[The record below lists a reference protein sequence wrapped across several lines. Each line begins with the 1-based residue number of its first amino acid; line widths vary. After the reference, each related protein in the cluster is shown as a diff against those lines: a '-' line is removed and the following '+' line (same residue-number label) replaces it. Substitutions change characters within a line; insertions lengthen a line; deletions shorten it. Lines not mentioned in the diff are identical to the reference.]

1 MSKHEQMHEEH
12 LGKVRKD
19 RPQKKAVEKRVG
31 GPSALVI
38 GVSVKSCT
46 VSQNGTTRNIRYDI
60 PVAPG
65 DEVSIRH
72 EKVFEIA
79 PRRTTLSRTDPA
91 NVNRQRVIAANI
103 DVLLIVAAAANP
115 PFRPGLVDRY
125 LVAAARGGI
134 RPILCINKADLVDDV
149 PEARVFEVP
158 TVLCSTVTGKGI
170 DELRGLIADC
180 TAVLAGHSG
189 VGKSSLLNALAS
201 EERAVTGKVNE
212 ETGTGR
218 HTTTTSRLYELSNG
232 ARIIDTPG
240 IREFGLGHL
249 TLAEIQAAF
258 PEFNQ
263 YACRFRDCAHRDDPD
278 CAVREAGGPRYA
290 SYLRLLSEL

>member
-19 RPQKKAVEKRVG
+19 RAQKKPPAPNISR
-31 GPSALVI
+31 PTALVI

-46 VSQNGTTRNIRYDI
+46 VLQNGETRIIRYDI

-65 DEVSIRH
+65 DEVTVRH

-91 NVNRQRVIAANI
+91 NANRQRIIAANI

-125 LVAAARGGI
+125 LIAAARGGM
-134 RPILCINKADLVDDV
+134 RSILCINKTDLGADTS
-149 PEARVFEVP
+149 AAGIFEIP
-158 TVLCSTVTGKGI
+158 TVFCSTVTGQGI
-170 DELRGLIADC
+170 GELRELIAGC

-201 EERAVTGKVNE
+201 EERAVTGKVDE
-212 ETGTGR
+212 DTGTGR
-218 HTTTTSRLYELSNG
+218 HTTTTSRLYELTNG

-240 IREFGLGHL
+240 IREFGLGRL
-249 TLAEIQAAF
+249 TLAEVQAAF
-258 PEFNQ
+258 PEFSQ

-290 SYLRLLSEL
+290 SYLRLISEL